1 MNYFKRGHCQNAL
14 FTLHHLAISV
24 LPPLDRKTA
33 TTRTTA
39 VAASVTS
46 SPVPRTPPLGLDS
59 GRCPNVALQKAVA
72 VRVSGGEILVK
83 NVPFLEFILTDTLPQ
98 ALSARQTTLATIPTV
113 SRSKTQ

>member
-39 VAASVTS
+39 VAASVKS
-46 SPVPRTPPLGLDS
+46 SPVPRTPPLGLDFGS
-59 GRCPNVALQKAVA
+59 LRCALQENVA
-72 VRVSGGEILVK
+72 VRVMLK
-83 NVPFLEFILTDTLPQ
+83 
-98 ALSARQTTLATIPTV
+98 LSSFSLHVI
-113 SRSKTQ
+113 